1 MASIRYHRGKYQ
13 VRVRRRDMR
22 PLTKTFTLRKDALEW
37 ARFMEVK
44 ADRRDLPE
52 DTKVLQTITLGDL
65 VRRYRDEVTV
75 LKKGRETETEFL
87 NAFLRHTICARC
99 ISELGKQDFAEYRDE
114 RLAKIQPSSLRRQL
128 DPIQNMF
135 DVAKADWGLPIQANP
150 VKALKFRAPS
160 NARERRL
167 NGSEWETLLNAA
179 GAARNPYVI
188 DVMRLAKE
196 TGMRRSEILRVESR
210 DVDLER
216 RTLHIPKTKN
226 GHSRTIP
233 LTREAVAILRQYQGE
248 GQLFPI
254 TRNALRLAWERV
266 RRRAGVKDFRFHDL
280 RHETISSL
288 FERGLTTPEVALIS
302 GHRDPRM
309 LFRYAHA
316 MRAHI
321 IEKLDRDPEG

>member
-13 VRVRRRDMR
+13 ARVRRQDMR
-22 PLTKTFTLRKDALEW
+22 PITKTFTLRKDALEW
-37 ARFMEVK
+37 ARLMEVK

-65 VRRYRDEVTV
+65 VRRYRDEVTAR
-75 LKKGRETETEFL
+75 KKGRETETHFL
-87 NAFLRHTICARC
+87 NSFLRHDMCARK
-99 ISELGKQDFAEYRDE
+99 ISELGKRDFADYRDE
-114 RLAKIQPSSLRRQL
+114 RLLTVQPSSLRRQL

-135 DVAKADWGLPIQANP
+135 DVAKEEWGLPIQANP

-160 NARERRL
+160 NSRERRL
-167 NGSEWETLLNAA
+167 NGSEWEQLLSAA
-179 GAARNPYVI
+179 AAARNPYVT

-196 TGMRRSEILRVESR
+196 TGMRRSELLRVEGR
-210 DVDLER
+210 DVDLAR

-226 GHSRTIP
+226 GHARTIP
-233 LTREAVAILRQYQGE
+233 LTREAVAILQPYQGE

-254 TRNALRLAWERV
+254 TWNALRLAWERV
-266 RRRAGVKDFRFHDL
+266 RRRAGIKDFRFHDL

-316 MRAHI
+316 MRSQI
-321 IEKLDRDPEG
+321 IGKLDRGPSV

>member
-13 VRVRRRDMR
+13 ARVRRQDMR
-22 PLTKTFTLRKDALEW
+22 PITKTFTLRKDALEW
-37 ARFMEVK
+37 ARLMEVK

-65 VRRYRDEVTV
+65 VRRYRNEVTV
-75 LKKGRETETEFL
+75 LKKGRETETDFL
-87 NAFLRHTICARC
+87 NAFLRHDICARKV
-99 ISELGKQDFAEYRDE
+99 SELGKRDFADYRDE
-114 RLAKIQPSSLRRQL
+114 RLTKIQPSSLRRQL

-135 DVAKADWGLPIQANP
+135 DVAKEEWGLPIQANP

-167 NGSEWETLLNAA
+167 NGSEWEKLLNAA
-179 GAARNPYVI
+179 SAARNPYVTDI
-188 DVMRLAKE
+188 MRLAKE
-196 TGMRRSEILRVESR
+196 TGMRRSELLRVEGR

-216 RTLHIPKTKN
+216 RTLNIPKTKN
-226 GHSRTIP
+226 GHPRTIP
-233 LTREAVAILRQYQGE
+233 LTREAVAILRQYPGE
-248 GQLFPI
+248 GHLFPI
-254 TRNALRLAWERV
+254 TQNALRLAWERV

-316 MRAHI
+316 MRAQI
-321 IEKLDRDPEG
+321 LQKLDRDTSG